1 MKKVKTITAII
12 AMVLSISMFAQIPSS
27 ADDCVGKYWS
37 PDKDAHIDI
46 YKKADKYFGKISW
59 AKNPRKDTENP
70 DVSLRT
76 RDIVGM
82 EFLIGFNFD
91 GKDTWEKG
99 YIYDAK
105 KGKTYKCTMWLDKD
119 KNLNVH
125 GYVGFSLLGRT
136 AVFWKRTS

>member
-1 MKKVKTITAII
+1 MNKVKVVISII
-12 AMVLSISMFAQIPSS
+12 AMVFSILVYGQIPSKP
-27 ADDCVGKYWS
+27 DDCVGKYWS

-46 YKKADKYFGKISW
+46 YKKLDKYYGKISW

-70 DVSLRT
+70 DVALRT

-82 EFLIGFNFD
+82 EFLTNFKFD
-91 GKDTWEKG
+91 GKDTWG
-99 YIYDAK
+99 NGFIYDAK

-136 AVFWKRTS
+136 AVFWKRD

>member
-1 MKKVKTITAII
+1 MNKVKAISAII
-12 AMVLSISMFAQIPSS
+12 AMVFSILVYGQIPSNT
-27 ADDCVGKYWS
+27 DDCVGKYWS

-46 YKKADKYFGKISW
+46 YKKLDKYYGKISW
-59 AKNPRKDTENP
+59 AKNPRKDDKNP
-70 DVSLRT
+70 EVALRT

-82 EFLIGFNFD
+82 EFLTNFKFD
-91 GKDTWEKG
+91 GKDTWENG

-136 AVFWKRTS
+136 AVFWKRE